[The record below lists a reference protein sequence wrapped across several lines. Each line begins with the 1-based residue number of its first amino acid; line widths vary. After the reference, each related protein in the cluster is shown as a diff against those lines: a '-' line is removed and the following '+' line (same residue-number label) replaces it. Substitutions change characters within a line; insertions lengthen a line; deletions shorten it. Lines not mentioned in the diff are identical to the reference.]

1 MIILNYIRYT
11 IIFLFQGASC
21 CEDVLTLN
29 HRFFSSNTPITVS
42 GGLPWSARIVY
53 QEPKDFPA
61 VDGGYHFFT
70 SKGLTYAPPLAVY
83 EQDGVLMDID
93 KQIEGTA
100 FVTDVRQD
108 YDLAMWN
115 IEAAPKNSMLVM
127 PQDPANLLVMPGRE
141 KYELTMTHKS
151 KVIDT
156 QVHPEVKTCECARM
170 CRGALQYIIFSAVF
184 GNIYTYILCF
194 MFYIFYILCLYCIL
208 YSFFFLY
215 CIPHDLIPSQL
226 ASIYYLYLLSILNA
240 KKTFHLQSIGH
251 IATRWWRI
259 RKAPQSWWAAM
270 MVLCMHGTWVAT
282 TRVKFMQKCAP

>member
-1 MIILNYIRYT
+1 
-11 IIFLFQGASC
+11 
-21 CEDVLTLN
+21 
-29 HRFFSSNTPITVS
+29 
-42 GGLPWSARIVY
+42 
-53 QEPKDFPA
+53 
-61 VDGGYHFFT
+61 
-70 SKGLTYAPPLAVY
+70 
-83 EQDGVLMDID
+83 MDID

-156 QVHPEVKTCECARM
+156 QAHPEVKKCECARM

-240 KKTFHLQSIGH
+240 KKPFTFNPL
-251 IATRWWRI
+251 ATLPPGGGGFGRPRN
-259 RKAPQSWWAAM
+259 RGG
-270 MVLCMHGTWVAT
+270 L
-282 TRVKFMQKCAP
+282 R

>member
-1 MIILNYIRYT
+1 MIKCDYIRLYT
-11 IIFLFQGASC
+11 VYYHLFVSRSFL
-21 CEDVLTLN
+21 LRRRLN
-29 HRFFSSNTPITVS
+29 SKSQVFFSSNTPITVS

-156 QVHPEVKTCECARM
+156 QVHPEVKKCECARM
-170 CRGALQYIIFSAVF
+170 CRGELQYIIFSAVF

-240 KKTFHLQSIGH
+240 KKKPFTFNPLVTLPPGGGGFG
-251 IATRWWRI
+251 RPRN
-259 RKAPQSWWAAM
+259 RGG
-270 MVLCMHGTWVAT
+270 L
-282 TRVKFMQKCAP
+282 R